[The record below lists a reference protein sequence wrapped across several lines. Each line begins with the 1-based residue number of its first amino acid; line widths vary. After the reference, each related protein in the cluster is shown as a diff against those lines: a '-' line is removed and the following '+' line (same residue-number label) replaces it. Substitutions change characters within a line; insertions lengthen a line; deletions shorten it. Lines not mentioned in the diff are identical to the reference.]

1 MKTRNRL
8 FLFVLISLVFSAM
21 SVNAQTTLTI
31 EDALDIAA
39 KNSPVMRKSMLNLQ
53 RSSQNLIAQRAS
65 LKSQFNLS
73 VNPATF
79 SRSRKFDDRVSQW
92 YTNESYGSN
101 GTFSV
106 SQPIL
111 LTDGTISLSNSFSWQ
126 DSKSTVNGVENSNQV
141 FQNNLNLRLSQP
153 LFTYNRRKMELKT
166 IELEYE
172 NAGISYAMQRLS
184 LERSLTQQFYSVY
197 MAQMQLDIAKDELA
211 NAKLSY
217 DIIKNKVDADLAA
230 REELYQAEVNYAS
243 AVSSVQDREV
253 SLANSKDDFKQSIGM
268 DIDADFLV
276 MAEVKYDSV
285 AVDLKKAVDNALAS
299 RMELRQREIT
309 LENAIFSMIRVKS
322 QNEFSGTLN
331 ASMGITGDDKDID
344 NIFKNQTQSP
354 SVSVSLNIP
363 LYDFGEKKARIKAQ
377 EASME
382 SNEIDFEEEKKSI
395 ELDLRKVYRNLQNQL
410 NQIKIAEQ
418 SVRNA
423 QLTYDLNQ
431 ERYRNGDITGMSMN
445 QYQQQLSSRKVSYSQ
460 SLINYRIEL
469 LNLKVQALYDFEKD
483 EPVIPSE
490 LYPAVVE

>member
-65 LKSQFNLS
+65 LKSQFNLN

-354 SVSVSLNIP
+354 SVSVSFNIP

-483 EPVIPSE
+483 QPVIPSE

>member
-8 FLFVLISLVFSAM
+8 FLFVLISLAFSAM

-31 EDALDIAA
+31 EDALDIAS

-126 DSKSTVNGVENSNQV
+126 DSKSTVNGQENSNQV

-172 NAGISYAMQRLS
+172 NAGISYAMQRLN
-184 LERSLTQQFYSVY
+184 LEKSLTQQFYSVY
-197 MAQMQLDIAKDELA
+197 MSQMQLDIAKDELA
-211 NAKLSY
+211 NAKMSY

-253 SLANSKDDFKQSIGM
+253 SLANAKDDFKQNIGM
-268 DIDADFLV
+268 DINADFMV

-285 AVDLKKAVDNALAS
+285 AVDLKKAVDNALSS

-309 LENAIFSMIRVKS
+309 LENAIFSMIRVKA

-331 ASMGITGDDKDID
+331 ASMGITGDNEDVDK
-344 NIFKNQTQSP
+344 IFKNQTQSP
-354 SVSVSLNIP
+354 SVSVSFNIP

-377 EASME
+377 EASNE
-382 SNEIDFEEEKKSI
+382 SNEIDFEEEKKTI

-431 ERYRNGDITGMSMN
+431 ERYRNGDITGMNMS
-445 QYQQQLSSRKVSYSQ
+445 QYQQQLSSKKVSYSQ
-460 SLINYRIEL
+460 ALINYRIEL

-483 EPVIPSE
+483 QPVIPSE
-490 LYPAVVE
+490 L

>member
-1 MKTRNRL
+1 MKTRNRI
-8 FLFVLISLVFSAM
+8 FLFVLISLGFAAM
-21 SVNAQTTLTI
+21 SANAQTTLTI
-31 EDALDIAA
+31 DDALEIAA
-39 KNSPVMRKSMLNLQ
+39 TNSPVLRKSMLNLQ
-53 RSSQNLIAQRAS
+53 RSSQNVIAQRAS

-73 VNPATF
+73 INPATF

-111 LTDGTISLSNSFSWQ
+111 LTDGTISLSNTFSWQ
-126 DSKSTVNGVENSNQV
+126 DSKSTVNGVDNTNQV

-197 MAQMQLDIAKDELA
+197 MAQMQLDIAKDELT

-243 AVSSVQDREV
+243 AISSVQDREV
-253 SLANSKDDFKQSIGM
+253 SLANSKDDFKQSLGM
-268 DIDADFLV
+268 DINADFVVL
-276 MAEVKYDSV
+276 AEIKYDSV
-285 AVDLKKAVDNALAS
+285 AVDLKKAVENALAS
-299 RMELRQREIT
+299 RMELRQREIS
-309 LENAIFSMIRVKS
+309 LENAVFSMIRTKAL
-322 QNEFSGTLN
+322 NEFSGTLN
-331 ASMGITGDDKDID
+331 LSMGITGDNEDID
-344 NIFKNQTQSP
+344 QIFKNQTQSP
-354 SVSVSLNIP
+354 SMSVGFNIP

-431 ERYRNGDITGMSMN
+431 ERYRSGDITGMSMN

-469 LNLKVQALYDFEKD
+469 LNLKVQSLYDFEKN

-490 LYPAVVE
+490 LYPANVE

>member
-8 FLFVLISLVFSAM
+8 FLCVLISLAFSAM
-21 SVNAQTTLTI
+21 SVNAQTTLTL
-31 EDALDIAA
+31 EDALDIAS

-126 DSKSTVNGVENSNQV
+126 DSKSTVNGQENSNQV

-172 NAGISYAMQRLS
+172 NAGISYAMQRLN
-184 LERSLTQQFYSVY
+184 LEKSLTQQFYSVY
-197 MAQMQLDIAKDELA
+197 MSQMQLDIAKDELA
-211 NAKLSY
+211 NAKMSY

-253 SLANSKDDFKQSIGM
+253 SLANAKDDFKQNIGM
-268 DIDADFLV
+268 DINADFMV

-285 AVDLKKAVDNALAS
+285 AVDLKKAVDNALSS

-309 LENAIFSMIRVKS
+309 LENAIFSMIRVKA

-331 ASMGITGDDKDID
+331 ASMGITGDNEDVDK
-344 NIFKNQTQSP
+344 IFKNQTQSP
-354 SVSVSLNIP
+354 SVSVSFNIP

-377 EASME
+377 EASNE
-382 SNEIDFEEEKKSI
+382 SNEIDFEEEKKTI

-431 ERYRNGDITGMSMN
+431 ERYRNGDITGMNMS
-445 QYQQQLSSRKVSYSQ
+445 QYQQQLSSKKVSYSQ
-460 SLINYRIEL
+460 ALINYRIEL

-483 EPVIPSE
+483 QPVIPSE
-490 LYPAVVE
+490 LYPATVE

>member
-8 FLFVLISLVFSAM
+8 FLCVLISLAFSAM
-21 SVNAQTTLTI
+21 SVNAQTTLTL
-31 EDALDIAA
+31 EDALDIAS

-126 DSKSTVNGVENSNQV
+126 DSKSTVNGQENSNQV

-172 NAGISYAMQRLS
+172 NAGISYAMQRLN
-184 LERSLTQQFYSVY
+184 LEKSLTQQFYQVY
-197 MAQMQLDIAKDELA
+197 MSQMQLDIAKDELS

-243 AVSSVQDREV
+243 AVSSVQNREV
-253 SLANSKDDFKQSIGM
+253 SLANAKDDFKQSIGM
-268 DIDADFLV
+268 DIDADFVV

-285 AVDLKKAVDNALAS
+285 AVDLKKAVDNALSS

-331 ASMGITGDDKDID
+331 ASMGITGDNEDID
-344 NIFKNQTQSP
+344 QIFKNQTQSP

-377 EASME
+377 EASNE
-382 SNEIDFEEEKKSI
+382 SSEIDFEEEKKTI

-431 ERYRNGDITGMSMN
+431 ERYRNGDITGMNMS
-445 QYQQQLSSRKVSYSQ
+445 QYQNQLSSQKVSYSQ
-460 SLINYRIEL
+460 ALINYRMEL

-483 EPVIPSE
+483 QPVIPSE
-490 LYPAVVE
+490 LYPATVE

>member
-1 MKTRNRL
+1 MKTRNRI
-8 FLFVLISLVFSAM
+8 FLFVLISLGFAAM
-21 SVNAQTTLTI
+21 SANAQTTLTI
-31 EDALDIAA
+31 DDALEIAA
-39 KNSPVMRKSMLNLQ
+39 TNSPVLRKSMLNLQ
-53 RSSQNLIAQRAS
+53 RSSQNVIAQRAS

-111 LTDGTISLSNSFSWQ
+111 LTDGTISLSNTFSWQ
-126 DSKSTVNGVENSNQV
+126 DSKSTVNGIDNTNQV

-197 MAQMQLDIAKDELA
+197 MAQMQLDIAKDELT

-217 DIIKNKVDADLAA
+217 DIIKNKVDADLSA

-243 AVSSVQDREV
+243 AISSVQDREV
-253 SLANSKDDFKQSIGM
+253 SLANSKDDFKQSLGM
-268 DIDADFLV
+268 DIDADFVVL
-276 MAEVKYDSV
+276 AEVKYDSV
-285 AVDLKKAVDNALAS
+285 AVDLKKAVENALAS

-309 LENAIFSMIRVKS
+309 LQNAEFSMIRTKAL
-322 QNEFSGTLN
+322 NEFSGTLN
-331 ASMGITGDDKDID
+331 VSMGITGDNEDID
-344 NIFKNQTQSP
+344 QIFKNQTQSP
-354 SVSVSLNIP
+354 SVSVGFNIP
-363 LYDFGEKKARIKAQ
+363 LFDFGEKKARIKAQ

-410 NQIKIAEQ
+410 NQISIAEQ

-431 ERYRNGDITGMSMN
+431 ERYRSGDITGMSMN

-460 SLINYRIEL
+460 ALINYRIEL
-469 LNLKVQALYDFEKD
+469 LNLKVQSLYDFEKN

-490 LYPAVVE
+490 LYPANVE